1 MAENITAIKNDKEIK
16 PVDYVEKWNSGQ
28 IDKEEYQKIV
38 DECLALID

>member
-1 MAENITAIKNDKEIK
+1 MTENIVATKNEKEIK

-38 DECLALID
+38 NECLALID